1 MMIKLI
7 YPMIFL
13 LIVLQSSKGSTDAAL
28 HKTNYIKEN
37 ATYSNHKIE
46 KIEYSTTMCFG
57 TCPVFSLTINSDKNA
72 EWNAEKYSKINN
84 KEVNGKFH
92 SKITKKQ
99 YNKLIG
105 LLNSIDLEKL
115 KDESEVDWTDLQSS
129 TLKIAYDNG
138 KVKSIHDY
146 GMRGTDDLKRIYQ
159 LLFELREIQKWKKQ
173 P

>member
-7 YPMIFL
+7 YPMILL
-13 LIVLQSSKGSTDAAL
+13 LIVLQSCKGQTNPVSDKIETSSTA
-28 HKTNYIKEN
+28 
-37 ATYSNHKIE
+37 NHKIE

-72 EWNAEKYSKINN
+72 EWNAEKYNKINN

-115 KDESEVDWTDLQSS
+115 KDEYEVNWTDLQSS
-129 TLKIAYDNG
+129 TLKITYDNG

-159 LLFELREIQKWKKQ
+159 LLFELRENQKWKKQ